1 MDAKALAA
9 GKKNARRLG
18 AHLIFVDESG
28 FLLIPTVRKTWSPRG
43 QTPLLHHQTWPR
55 HKISVISGISI
66 SPIRHRLGLYF
77 AVHQTNI
84 ARTQVLAFL
93 RQILRHLRGPVIL
106 LWDNSKTHQGPL
118 VEDLLA
124 RHPRLQIERFPPYAP
139 ELNPDEGVWN
149 HTKRE
154 LANSQLRSAAALEE
168 RVLTAMMKLRY
179 SQRSLRACVHRSG
192 LKFF

>member
-1 MDAKALAA
+1 MEAKAVAA

-28 FLLIPTVRKTWSPRG
+28 FLLIPSVRKTWSPRG
-43 QTPLLHHQTWPR
+43 LTPLLHHQTWPR
-55 HKISVISGISI
+55 HKISVISGVSI
-66 SPIRHRLGLYF
+66 SPTRHRLGLYF
-77 AVHQTNI
+77 ACHQTNI
-84 ARTQVLAFL
+84 ARDQVLNFL
-93 RQILRHLRGPVIL
+93 HQILGHLRGRVIL

-118 VEDLLA
+118 IRDFLE

-154 LANSQLRSAAALEE
+154 LANGQSRSADELQAHLLEALTGLQ
-168 RVLTAMMKLRY
+168 R
-179 SQRSLRACVHRSG
+179 SQRHLRACIHRSG

>member
-1 MDAKALAA
+1 MEAEALAT

-28 FLLIPTVRKTWSPRG
+28 FQLIPTVRKTWSPRG
-43 QTPLLHHQTWPR
+43 QTPLLRHQTWPR

-66 SPIRHRLGLYF
+66 SPARRRLGLYF
-77 AVHQTNI
+77 AVHDTNI
-84 ARTQVLAFL
+84 ARDQVLAFL

-106 LWDNSKTHQGPL
+106 LWDNSKTHQGPS
-118 VEDLLA
+118 VRSLA
-124 RHPRLQIERFPPYAP
+124 ERHPRLRIEHLPPYAP

-149 HTKRE
+149 HAKRE
-154 LANSQLRSAAALEE
+154 LANGQSRSAGELEKRIREAL
-168 RVLTAMMKLRY
+168 LRLRA
-179 SQRSLRACVHRSG
+179 SQRSLRACVHRSE

>member
-1 MDAKALAA
+1 VEAKALAT

-28 FLLIPTVRKTWSPRG
+28 FLLIPTIRKTWSPRG
-43 QTPLLHHQTWPR
+43 QTPLLRHQTWPR

-77 AVHQTNI
+77 ALHQTNI
-84 ARTQVLAFL
+84 ARNQVLAFL
-93 RQILRHLRGPVIL
+93 RQILRHLRGAVIL
-106 LWDNSKTHQGPL
+106 LWDNSQTHRGPL
-118 VEDLLA
+118 VADLLA
-124 RHPRLQIERFPPYAP
+124 RHPRLQIERFPAYAP

-154 LANSQLRSAAALEE
+154 MANGQSRSAAELEQ
-168 RVLTAMMKLRY
+168 RVLSAMLTLRS
-179 SQRSLRACVHRSG
+179 SQRNLRACVHRSG